1 MDANI
6 MTAKEP
12 ILSLLFGTIFVCVIT
27 LPYFLGIGKSLATQ
41 QQNPEASLIKFLAAP
56 FIAHLLATMA
66 AVMFTNVWNLFYKDL
81 QATKL
86 INTFWSAT
94 AQGASNEWV
103 KAAYHSADLMSMV
116 LFYLIVAIPA
126 VNFFAVLFLSGKILR
141 FQDQQAWGSL
151 KSGAVKLVG
160 SFAIAAI
167 LSIFYQKT
175 VDLVMFDKQ
184 TLDFKEW
191 GKASSTVE
199 MQTNFFK
206 RAARMGISGKLDD
219 KSRGSNSGSSSSSS
233 SAISGSSSSSS
244 SSSSSLLDAYFG
256 K

>member
-27 LPYFLGIGKSLATQ
+27 LPYFFGIGKSLATQ
-41 QQNPEASLIKFLAAP
+41 QQNPEASLLKFLAAP
-56 FIAHLLATMA
+56 FIAHLLATVV

-81 QATKL
+81 QAAKL

-103 KAAYHSADLMSMV
+103 KAAYNSADLMGMV

-126 VNFFAVLFLSGKILR
+126 VNFFAVFILSDRLLK
-141 FQDQQAWGSL
+141 FQDQAAWGSF
-151 KSGAVKLVG
+151 KSGAVKIAG
-160 SFAIAAI
+160 SFAVAAI
-167 LSIFYQKT
+167 LTIFYQKT
-175 VDLVMFDKQ
+175 VDLTMFDKQ

-199 MQTNFFK
+199 MQKNFFK

-219 KSRGSNSGSSSSSS
+219 KARGSSGSSSSSS
-233 SAISGSSSSSS
+233 SITSGSSSTPS
-244 SSSSSLLDAYFG
+244 SSSSSLLDAYFN

>member
-12 ILSLLFGTIFVCVIT
+12 ILSLLFGTVFVCVIT

-41 QQNPEASLIKFLAAP
+41 QQNPEASLIKFLAVP
-56 FIAHLLATMA
+56 FSLHLIATMV
-66 AVMFTNVWNLFYKDL
+66 AVMFINVWNLFYKDL
-81 QATKL
+81 QAAKL

-103 KAAYHSADLMSMV
+103 KAAYNSADLMSMV

-126 VNFFAVLFLSGKILR
+126 INFFAVFILSDRLLK
-141 FQDQQAWGSL
+141 FQNQQEWGSF
-151 KSGAVKLVG
+151 KSGAIKIAG
-160 SFAIAAI
+160 SFAVAAI

-233 SAISGSSSSSS
+233 STISGSSSSSS
-244 SSSSSLLDAYFG
+244 SSSGSLLDAYFN

>member
-6 MTAKEP
+6 MSAKEP

-41 QQNPEASLIKFLAAP
+41 KENPEASLLKFLAAP
-56 FIAHLLATMA
+56 FIAHLLATLG
-66 AVMFTNVWNLFYKDL
+66 AVMFINVWNLFYKDL
-81 QATKL
+81 QAAKL

-116 LFYLIVAIPA
+116 LFYLIVSIPL

-141 FQDQQAWGSL
+141 FQDQQAWGSF
-151 KSGAVKLVG
+151 KVGAVKIAG
-160 SFAIAAI
+160 SFAVAAI

-191 GKASSTVE
+191 GKASSTDE

-219 KSRGSNSGSSSSSS
+219 KARNSGAGSSSSSS
-233 SAISGSSSSSS
+233 SITGGSSSSSS
-244 SSSSSLLDAYFG
+244 SSGSLLDAYFG